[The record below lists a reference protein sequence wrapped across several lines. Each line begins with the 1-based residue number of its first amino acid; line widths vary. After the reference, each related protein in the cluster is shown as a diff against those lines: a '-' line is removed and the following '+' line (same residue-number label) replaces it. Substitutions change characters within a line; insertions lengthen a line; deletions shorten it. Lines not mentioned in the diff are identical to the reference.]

1 MISVRFFQRQGKLSG
16 VTVSGHA
23 GYGEYGRD
31 IVCASVTSALQLTAN
46 GITEILKA
54 PCDVRMETNRISL
67 TLDRPGELEGEAVHF
82 LQALQLH
89 LTVLAEDYPN
99 TITILVSE
107 V

>member
-1 MISVRFFQRQGKLSG
+1 M
-16 VTVSGHA
+16 TVSGHA

-31 IVCASVTSALQLTAN
+31 IVCASVTSAVQLTAN
-46 GITEILKA
+46 GITEILKT
-54 PCDVRMETNRISL
+54 PCDIRMEANRISL
-67 TLDRPGELEGEAVHF
+67 TLDRQEGEAVFF

-89 LTVLAEDYPN
+89 LTVLSEDYPN